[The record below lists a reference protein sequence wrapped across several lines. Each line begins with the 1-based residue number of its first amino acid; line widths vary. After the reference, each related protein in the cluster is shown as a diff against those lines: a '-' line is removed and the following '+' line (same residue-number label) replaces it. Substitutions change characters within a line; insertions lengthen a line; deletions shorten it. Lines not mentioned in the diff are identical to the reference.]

1 MRADNQVSVLYD
13 EAVKQVVSS
22 AKNWEAVCRMTGRLY
37 RYEFDNIL
45 MVYMQRP
52 NATLVADYDTWKDP
66 RVGRYVKRGS
76 KGIAIFQSR
85 ALKPYIRYV
94 FDISDTGGRNT
105 RLTWEM
111 DEKVKEAYAA
121 YLGYKKEDGKESAEN
136 FLKDFTEKRIGV
148 IMDSE
153 FGESITG
160 LVHLA
165 GTKRYLVDDKTQEI
179 TAEEALKRSVM
190 YAVFTR
196 CGFDIPSEKQDF
208 SFITAFSSEEEVYR
222 LGSLVSD
229 ISCEVLKSIS
239 RELTQMERSIAYAND
254 DLSRGSGRDVVPE
267 PDITTGERF
276 YDEPGQIRS
285 EGDGIPEG
293 EPQGEVSDFSEIRE
307 AGREDAGSGN
317 RSQSDDGSS
326 GERLSEEEPAEEST
340 VHNGDVADKTAGED
354 AGRGNRD
361 DGSRTE
367 VSLEEAER
375 QNQLNNEI
383 SRELEELETLGRTE
397 TGSYEQASFSFT
409 QNGDLKIPEK
419 YTYIKPKTEAVV
431 PHDYV
436 RQILLQGD
444 AYSYTKRKIYDIFQN
459 TSEAGERVK
468 KIKNQY
474 GQGGAGWPLEG
485 YGLHGYDTYHGK
497 GLRFQ
502 WRDEEGEKEGYLNW
516 NAVER
521 EISVLI
527 MTGEYYQPPKETQQE
542 KVPALLWQEPL
553 DQFFNDGFWLSLP
566 NLAVKQVLSKD
577 YPESSKIQF
586 VERVFQKDF
595 NSYGARS
602 SFQNEYGKCEVER
615 SDSGICVEFFDGN
628 GIKWKTKLDW
638 QDCTA
643 YLESMIADGVYETRG
658 SFNDFLQTAKEEERA
673 SGISALKEDTL
684 NFLTDTA
691 EIHQENRVKLAERIL
706 QAAGREDI
714 EVGWDDVHDVI
725 IAGDGENLWAGK
737 AVYDYIREE
746 CLKLNEYGRDD
757 RIHWADLAQFKHD
770 AASAIDLK
778 KEKFIHR
785 KTFVMTDKSETEIK
799 EQEEK
804 IWQEALKRYF
814 NEEIQYISVKTLLYD
829 IFTTNLSMEQKTEF
843 LATVYGEDRADFTM
857 TDSMDGPYGESRIT
871 RDKDGITVSF
881 VKADGTREEKRADYR
896 YCAGLILHMIEEN
909 DYLSEEVFEK
919 FRVSPQSFQAAPAFM
934 EIYNEYKEHM
944 RLEPDFEA
952 VELADIEEER
962 AEADGPENEQEKTV
976 ERVEGEIVDT
986 DGRVVKPAD
995 SVADRIVAMDEDLR
1009 TAMEILVSECS
1020 VYTPFKPFLQKL
1032 VETETLIMMPA
1043 TLEFL
1048 SGIVLRDRDRYT
1060 GYANN
1065 AYGLIEYAISEDMVG
1080 ISYKNRNGERVS
1092 ENVSYRELYEVLK
1105 YMVKQPYYCGA
1116 DHKAYFDEL
1125 FAGDRDR
1132 LQPIYQQYL
1141 SKCDAMRENR
1151 ESREESV
1158 RGEETEVAEDVCWAL
1173 KIYDMHFSWDMQNDC
1188 IKVRDDDGN
1197 QWSGKEFYEFMLTEA
1212 VNLQDADTLLPI
1224 HESLLNDFLY
1234 YAEKNGFTQKPQ
1246 KEQVQEQQQAAVKKT
1261 GNYHLTELSKGGQ
1274 KTRYQWNVEAI
1285 RLMKQIEYENRAAT
1299 QSEQEILARYVGWG
1313 GIPQAFDEKNESWKK
1328 EYEELKNLLSA
1339 YEYTQARDS
1348 VNTAF
1353 YTSPEII
1360 EAVYQGLSQLG
1371 FKQGTILEPSAGVG
1385 HFFGAMP
1392 DAMRGS
1398 KLYGVEKDD
1407 ISGRI
1412 AKLLYPEADIKIR
1425 GFEDTLFSDNFFDVA
1440 VGNIPFGDYKLYDKR
1455 YAKHNFR
1462 IHDYFF
1468 AKALDK
1474 VRPGGIVAFVTSK
1487 GTLDKA
1493 NPAVRKY
1500 LAERAELIGAVRLP
1514 NTAFKESAGTD
1525 VTSDIIFLQKRENK
1539 TVAEPDW
1546 VHLGQTENGIAVN
1559 SYFVEHPEMMLGTM
1573 EYDSR
1578 MFGNESRYT
1587 SCVNRDE
1594 NFNLKE
1600 ALSQAVG
1607 NLKGRITDVMELM
1620 DEGEAVKDMVD
1631 ADPDVKNYTFTF
1643 VNGKLYYRENS
1654 KMYLKE
1660 VSAAVEERIRLMD
1673 EIRTVTRQLIFI
1685 QSEGCSDEEL
1695 KFQQKLLNEKY
1706 DAYVK
1711 KCGPITGRG
1720 SKLAFQ
1726 DDADY
1731 PLLCSLEVIDEDGNV
1746 KKADMFYKQTI
1757 RAKNQVER
1765 VETATEALNVSV
1777 SEFGAVNLPFML
1789 SIYEPDISE
1798 AVKELPEGS
1807 TLSPEAEAEIK
1818 REALL
1823 AELSGLVYLDPTEYN
1838 ENNLN
1843 AGWKTADE
1851 YLSGNVRDKLRI
1863 ARAYAEERGELFAVN
1878 VQALGQVQPKD
1889 LDASEIE
1896 VRIGTTWIEPEDY
1909 EKFIYELLGTPS
1921 RARATKNVYYSTKGI
1936 EVKYNEYG
1944 QNWYIANKNLDK
1956 NSIAATKTYGTGRID
1971 AYSIME
1977 ETLNLRTVTVR
1988 DRIEDGDGK
1997 YHYEVNKKETML
2009 AREKQNQMKEAFKS
2023 WIFKDQERRQKYVDY
2038 YNNTFNC
2045 IRLRSYDGSFLKF
2058 PGMNPEIK
2066 LREHQKNAVAR
2077 ILLGGNTL
2085 LAHVVGAGKTYT
2097 MMAACMEQK
2106 RLGLANKNVIV
2117 VPKSLI
2123 GQTAGE
2129 FMRLYPSA
2137 NILVATERDF
2147 EKSRRK
2153 QFVSRIATGDYDCII
2168 MSHSQFEKIPIS
2180 RERKER
2186 MLNEQIQELSYAIEE
2201 IKAEKG
2207 EQWTIKQIEAQ
2218 KKKLNEQLK
2227 ALSDESRKDDLICFE
2242 ELGIDSIMV
2251 DEAHHFKN
2259 LAIFSKMNNVS
2270 GISSSGSQK
2279 ATDMQLKCQYL
2290 TESNGGRGIVFATG
2304 TPVSNTMCELYVM
2317 QLYLQKEALE
2327 RMGIH
2332 HFDAWA
2338 TNFGEVTT
2346 ALELTVEGSGFR
2358 FKSRFNKFTNLPE
2371 LMTTFREVAD
2381 VQTSDMLKLPVP
2393 GLKGGS
2399 YIIVDSE
2406 PDWYIKQVM
2415 EDFVVRAERIRG
2427 GGVDPSVDNF
2437 LKITNEARLLG
2448 TDARL
2453 LEPDAP
2459 NNPDSKLN
2467 KVVENVAAE
2476 YFRNNTDGK
2485 IGCQLVF
2492 SDIGTPKAA
2501 WSEDWEELFKQ
2512 GERTFDV
2519 YNYIKTEL
2527 VKRGIPAEEIA
2538 FVHDAKSDAQREK
2551 LFKEM
2556 RTGKKKI
2563 MIGSTDQCGTG
2574 VNVQKHLVAMHH
2586 IDCPWKPS
2594 CIEQREG
2601 RGIRQGNENE
2611 EIAVYRYVTKGTF
2624 DAYSWSLVENK
2635 QRFISQVMTSKSVS
2649 RTCEDIDEATLSYA
2663 EIKAVATGNP
2673 LIKEKMQL
2681 ENDVQRLK
2689 LLKSTYD
2696 SQRYSLE
2703 DNIVVRF
2710 PKLIKA
2716 AEEKA
2721 ECVSEDIK
2729 KAEAAIINE
2738 PEFAITVKGTKFTER
2753 VDGGTVMLEAVSKCK
2768 SGETTH
2774 LGQFKGF
2781 ELLVEKN
2788 FIGVNYL
2795 VLRGRTDH
2803 KAELSASPV
2812 GNMVKLENLLGNMR
2826 EEHDFLIKKM
2836 EQYQRDLEQSKLEYE
2851 KPFAQEAEL
2860 SEKMARLNELNV
2872 QLDLENGRDEDIDL
2886 AGEEKEENRVAE
2898 SSSYHTRPP
2907 GMGGR

>member
-1 MRADNQVSVLYD
+1 MRVDYQVGLLY
-13 EAVKQVVSS
+13 EEGMKQIVSS
-22 AKNWEAVCRMTGRLY
+22 ADNWKAVCRMTGRLY

-76 KGIAIFQSR
+76 KGIAIFPSR
-85 ALKPYIRYV
+85 ALKPYMRYV

-105 RLTWEM
+105 RLTWEL
-111 DEKVKEAYAA
+111 DEKNKEAYAT
-121 YLGYKKEDGKESAEN
+121 YLGRKNEDEKESAES
-136 FLKDFTEKRIGV
+136 FLKDFTENRIGV

-153 FGESITG
+153 FGERITE

-165 GTKRYLVDDKTQEI
+165 GTKRIMVDDETQEI

-267 PDITTGERF
+267 PDITTGEHF
-276 YDEPGQIRS
+276 HDQPGQIRS

-293 EPQGEVSDFSEIRE
+293 EPQGEIPDLSEIRE

-317 RSQSDDGSS
+317 RSQSDDGSFR
-326 GERLSEEEPAEEST
+326 ERLSEEEPAEEST

-375 QNQLNNEI
+375 QNQLNSEI
-383 SRELEELETLGRTE
+383 SRELEELESLGRTE

-409 QNGDLKIPEK
+409 QNGDVKIPEK
-419 YTYIKPKTEAVV
+419 YTYVKPKTELVI
-431 PHDYV
+431 PHDYIREV
-436 RQILLQGD
+436 LLRGSGF
-444 AYSYTKRKIYDIFQN
+444 SYGKRRIYGIFD
-459 TSEAGERVK
+459 SVSDPGERVK
-468 KIKNQY
+468 RIKKEY
-474 GQGGAGWPLEG
+474 GQGGAGWPIDG

-521 EISVLI
+521 ELSVLI
-527 MTGEYYQPPKETQQE
+527 MTGEYYQPPKAFDAD
-542 KVPALLWQEPL
+542 VVSAVLWQEPL
-553 DQFFNDGFWLSLP
+553 DKFFNKGFWQKLP
-566 NLAVKQVLSKD
+566 NIALKEVLSKD

-586 VERVFQKDF
+586 VERVFQNGMF
-595 NSYGARS
+595 SFS
-602 SFQNEYGKCEVER
+602 SSSHFKNEYDECEVER
-615 SDSGICVEFFDGN
+615 HEWGISVEFYDEN
-628 GIKWKTKLDW
+628 GTKWRTELDW
-638 QDCTA
+638 RECTA
-643 YLESMIADGVYETRG
+643 YLESMIADGVY
-658 SFNDFLQTAKEEERA
+658 QTAEEFDKFLEVAA
-673 SGISALKEDTL
+673 SESRVSGVTSFKDDTL

-691 EIHQENRVKLAERIL
+691 EEHQTHRVEVVERIL
-706 QAAGREDI
+706 KTVGRENI
-714 EVGWDDVHDVI
+714 EVTWDDTYDVLL
-725 IAGDGENLWAGK
+725 AGDGEHLWHGK
-737 AVYDYIREE
+737 AAYDYIMEN
-746 CLKLNEYGRDD
+746 CLNLDSFGRDN
-757 RIHWADLAQFKHD
+757 RIHFEDMAQFKHD
-770 AASAIDLK
+770 AAASIDLT
-778 KEKFIHR
+778 KEKFICR
-785 KTFVMTDKSETEIK
+785 KTFVTVDKSEAEMRK
-799 EQEEK
+799 QEEK
-804 IWQEALKRYF
+804 LWQNALKEYF
-814 NEEIQYISVKTLLYD
+814 NEEIQYISVKTLIYD
-829 IFTTNLSMEQKTEF
+829 IFTTNLDMNSKAEF
-843 LATVYGEDRADFTM
+843 LASVYGEERADIVM
-857 TDSMDGPYGESRIT
+857 TDKVDGPYGESLIT
-871 RDKDGITVSF
+871 RDKEGVTVSY
-881 VKADGTREEKRADYR
+881 KKPDGTRGEHKADYR
-896 YCAGLILHMIEEN
+896 YCASLILHMIEEN
-909 DYLSEEVFEK
+909 DYLSEEIFEQ
-919 FRVSPQSFQAAPAFM
+919 FRISPQSFQASPAFM
-934 EIYNEYKEHM
+934 EIYNEYKERM
-944 RLEPDFEA
+944 RMEPNFGALE
-952 VELADIEEER
+952 VEETEQTEPEEVQVQQTEVIE
-962 AEADGPENEQEKTV
+962 K
-976 ERVEGEIVDT
+976 VEGEIVDQSGT
-986 DGRVVKPAD
+986 VIKPVSTAAFPTALEQ
-995 SVADRIVAMDEDLR
+995 VEAMEEDLR
-1009 TAMEILVSECS
+1009 EALELYMQGCS
-1020 VYTPFKPFLQKL
+1020 VIRPFQPFLQMVAKSELSKTDKL
-1032 VETETLIMMPA
+1032 H
-1043 TLEFL
+1043 FL
-1048 SGIVLRDRDRYT
+1048 NRITNHYGNGDTHSAYH
-1060 GYANN
+1060 NN
-1065 AYGLIEYAISEDMVG
+1065 AYGLIEYIANSDTFMVD
-1080 ISYKNRNGERVS
+1080 YKNHKGERKRASVTFEQVYSVMEYLIRAGQFTEKARMEKYEKDFAEKPYEKLDSLEKQFADKMQIIKAKKQNENFRFEVS
-1092 ENVSYRELYEVLK
+1092 E
-1105 YMVKQPYYCGA
+1105 
-1116 DHKAYFDEL
+1116 
-1125 FAGDRDR
+1125 
-1132 LQPIYQQYL
+1132 
-1141 SKCDAMRENR
+1141 
-1151 ESREESV
+1151 
-1158 RGEETEVAEDVCWAL
+1158 
-1173 KIYDMHFSWDMQNDC
+1173 
-1188 IKVRDDDGN
+1188 
-1197 QWSGKEFYEFMLTEA
+1197 
-1212 VNLQDADTLLPI
+1212 LP
-1224 HESLLNDFLY
+1224 
-1234 YAEKNGFTQKPQ
+1234 
-1246 KEQVQEQQQAAVKKT
+1246 
-1261 GNYHLTELSKGGQ
+1261 KGGQ

-1285 RLMKQIEYENRAAT
+1285 RLLKQIEFENRAAT
-1299 QSEQEILARYVGWG
+1299 PDEQKILARYVGWG
-1313 GIPQAFDEKNESWKK
+1313 GIPQAFDERNESWKK
-1328 EYEELKNLLSA
+1328 EYEELKSLLSEF
-1339 YEYTQARDS
+1339 EYMDARES

-1371 FKQGTILEPSAGVG
+1371 FKQGTILEPSVGVG

-1392 DAMRGS
+1392 EEMRGS

-1412 AKLLYPEADIKIR
+1412 AKLLYPKAKIR
-1425 GFEDTLFSDNFFDVA
+1425 IDGFEETQFPDNFFDVA
-1440 VGNIPFGDYKLYDKR
+1440 VGNIPFGDFKLYDPK

-1493 NPAVRKY
+1493 NPTVRKY

-1539 TVAEPDW
+1539 IVTEPDW
-1546 VHLGQTENGIAVN
+1546 VHLGQTEDGIAVN
-1559 SYFVEHPEMMLGTM
+1559 SYFVEHPEMMLGKM

-1578 MFGNESRYT
+1578 MFGNESKYT
-1587 SCVNRDE
+1587 SCINHDE
-1594 NFNLKE
+1594 NFDLKS
-1600 ALSQAVG
+1600 ALSQAVLS
-1607 NLKGRITDVMELM
+1607 LKGQITDVMELT
-1620 DEGEAVKDMVD
+1620 DESEPMKDMID

-1643 VNGKLYYRENS
+1643 VDGKLYYRENS
-1654 KMYLKE
+1654 KMYRKE
-1660 VSAAVEERIRLMD
+1660 VSATMEERIRLMD
-1673 EIRTVTRQLIFI
+1673 EIRAVTRQLIFI
-1685 QSEGCSDEEL
+1685 QTEGCSDEEL
-1695 KFQQKLLNEKY
+1695 RFQQKLLNEKY
-1706 DAYVK
+1706 DAYVRK
-1711 KCGPITGRG
+1711 FGPITGRG
-1720 SKLAFQ
+1720 SKQAFQ

-1731 PLLCSLEVIDEDGNV
+1731 PLLCSLEVVDEDGNV

-1757 RAKNQVER
+1757 RAKNQVDR

-1777 SEFGAVNLPFML
+1777 SEFGVVNIPFML
-1789 SIYEPDISE
+1789 SIYEPDISK
-1798 AVKELPEGS
+1798 VMKELPEGS
-1807 TLSPEAEAEIK
+1807 TLSAQAEAEIK
-1818 REALL
+1818 REVLL
-1823 AELSGLVYLDPTEYN
+1823 EELSGLIYLDPTEYN

-1863 ARAYAEERGELFAVN
+1863 AKAYAEENGEMFAVN
-1878 VQALGQVQPKD
+1878 VQALEQVQPKD

-1909 EKFIYELLGTPS
+1909 EKFIYELLGTPN
-1921 RARATKNVYYSTKGI
+1921 RAKAVRSSYYSSGI
-1936 EVKYNEYG
+1936 QIKYNSYG
-1944 QNWYIANKNLDK
+1944 QNWYIENKNLDK
-1956 NSIAATKTYGTGRID
+1956 RSIAATKTYGTSRID

-1977 ETLNLRTVTVR
+1977 ETLNLRTVTIR

-1997 YHYEVNKKETML
+1997 FHYEVNKKETML
-2009 AREKQNQMKEAFKS
+2009 AREKQNQMKEAFKA

-2045 IRLRSYDGSFLKF
+2045 IRLRSYDGSFLQF

-2066 LREHQKNAVAR
+2066 LRDHQKNAVAR

-2180 RERKER
+2180 KERKER
-2186 MLNEQIQELSYAIEE
+2186 MLNDQIQELSYAIEE

-2207 EQWTIKQIEAQ
+2207 EQWTIKQIESQ
-2218 KKKLNEQLK
+2218 KKKLQEQLK

-2290 TESNGGRGIVFATG
+2290 TELNGGRGIVFATG

-2381 VQTSDMLKLPVP
+2381 VQTADMLNLPVP
-2393 GLKGGS
+2393 GLRTGN

-2467 KVVENVAAE
+2467 KVVENVAVE
-2476 YFRNNTDGK
+2476 YFQNNVDGK

-2492 SDIGTPKAA
+2492 SDIGTPKAT

-2527 VKRGIPAEEIA
+2527 VKKGIPADEIA
-2538 FVHDAKSDAQREK
+2538 FVHDAKTDAQRET

-2574 VNVQKHLVAMHH
+2574 VNVQRHLVAMHH

-2601 RGIRQGNENE
+2601 RGIRQGNEND

-2635 QRFISQVMTSKSVS
+2635 QRFISQVMTSKAVS

-2716 AEEKA
+2716 ARSKA
-2721 ECVSEDIK
+2721 ECVREDMK
-2729 KAEAAIINE
+2729 TVDKGLLTE
-2738 PEFAITVKGTKFTER
+2738 PEFAITVKGVKFKER
-2753 VDGGTVMLEAVSKCK
+2753 VDGGTTMLEAISKCK
-2768 SGETTH
+2768 NGETTH
-2774 LGQFKGF
+2774 LGEFKGF

-2788 FIGVNYL
+2788 FIGVNYM
-2795 VLRGRTDH
+2795 VLRGKTDH
-2803 KAELSASPV
+2803 KAELSTSPV
-2812 GNMVKLENLLGNMR
+2812 GNMVKLENLLGGMA
-2826 EEHDFLIKKM
+2826 EELDFLTKKI
-2836 EQYQRDLEQSKLEYE
+2836 EQYERDLEQSKSEYE

-2860 SEKMARLNELNV
+2860 SEKIARLNELNV
-2872 QLDLENGRDEDIDL
+2872 QLDLENGRAEDVDL
-2886 AGEEKEENRVAE
+2886 AGQEKEEQSRVAE
-2898 SSSYHTRPP
+2898 GDSYRTRPP
-2907 GMGGR
+2907 GKEGR